1 MKGEKYFKRI
11 ELKYLI
17 NSEQQRYLLEEMKR
31 YMKEDEFG
39 KSVINSLYFD
49 TPDFYL
55 VRRSLQKPAY
65 KEKLRIRSY
74 GRANH
79 ETKVFIELKKKYKS
93 VVYKRRIKLSEGEA
107 MDYMERNIYSKEQSQ
122 ILKEIDYFKKL
133 HANLSPKMLIS
144 CDREAFFAKDDSEF
158 RITFDKN
165 IKYRQDNLSL
175 CDKISGNPIINDDE
189 ALMEIKVV
197 GGMPIWMTRLLSE
210 KRIFKTSFSKY
221 GKAYK
226 MSKLRKL
233 EKDDIYNQE
242 EYFKIAI

>member
-17 NSEQQRYLLEEMKR
+17 NLEDQKYLLEEMCK

-39 KSVINSLYFD
+39 KSIVNSLYFD

-55 VRRSLQKPAY
+55 IRRSLQKPAY

-93 VVYKRRIKLSEGEA
+93 VVYKRRVKLSEKEA
-107 MDYMERNIYSKEQSQ
+107 MDYMKRNIYPKEQSQ
-122 ILKEIDYFKKL
+122 ILKEVDYFKKI
-133 HANLSPKMLIS
+133 HQNLSPKMLIS
-144 CDREAFFAKDDSEF
+144 CNREAFFGKDDPEF
-158 RITFDKN
+158 RITLDRN
-165 IKYRQDNLSL
+165 ILYRQDNLSL
-175 CDKISGNPIINDDE
+175 CDSVYGNAIIDDNM

-197 GGMPIWMTRLLSE
+197 GGMPIWVTRLLS
-210 KRIFKTSFSKY
+210 KRGIFKTSFSKY
-221 GKAYK
+221 GNAYK
-226 MSKLRKL
+226 MSKLNK
-233 EKDDIYNQE
+233 ENQNGVYGQE
-242 EYFKIAI
+242 QYYKIAI

>member
-17 NSEQQRYLLEEMKR
+17 NSSQQKYLLDEMKR

-39 KSVINSLYFD
+39 KSVVNSLYFD

-55 VRRSLQKPAY
+55 IRNSLQKPAY
-65 KEKLRIRSY
+65 KEKIRIRSY

-93 VVYKRRIKLSEGEA
+93 VVYKRRLKLREGEA
-107 MDYMERNIYSKEQSQ
+107 VDYMERDIYPKEQSQ

-144 CDREAFFAKDDSEF
+144 CNREAFFAKDDSEF

-165 IKYRQDNLSL
+165 IIYSQDNLSL
-175 CDKISGNPIINDDE
+175 CNKVFGKAIIKDDE
-189 ALMEIKVV
+189 TLMEIKVV
-197 GGMPIWMTRLLSE
+197 GGMPLWMTKLLSE

-226 MSKLRKL
+226 MSKLKKL
-233 EKDDIYNQE
+233 EKGDIYNQE
-242 EYFKIAI
+242 EYLKIAI